1 MIVLGGF
8 EKNRDSE
15 RVRAGKSLQS
25 IHQIYGL
32 LGFLSCRAFFEE
44 ETDES
49 WENHRVFS
57 VPEIALVHQELL
69 LSPTSRFF
77 FPFNVDVAVCEFETE
92 AMWGAMPYSRLTNA
106 FSLSYA

>member
-49 WENHRVFS
+49 WENRVFS

-77 FPFNVDVAVCEFETE
+77 FF
-92 AMWGAMPYSRLTNA
+92 L
-106 FSLSYA
+106 

>member
-15 RVRAGKSLQS
+15 RVRTGKSLQS

-49 WENHRVFS
+49 WENWVFS
-57 VPEIALVHQELL
+57 VPEIVLVHQELF

-77 FPFNVDVAVCEFETE
+77 FFP
-92 AMWGAMPYSRLTNA
+92 L
-106 FSLSYA
+106 